1 MMDEKLKK
9 IYKKLS
15 EQASKNGFYMIPKE
29 FYTKLFNQ
37 IEQLR
42 KDRDTARNSRDL
54 WKSKYKEL
62 REEIG

>member
-1 MMDEKLKK
+1 MEEKLKK

-29 FYTKLFNQ
+29 FYAKLFNQ

-54 WKSKYKEL
+54 WRSKYKEL
-62 REEIG
+62 REEVG

>member
-1 MMDEKLKK
+1 MEEKLKK

-29 FYTKLFNQ
+29 FYAKLFNQ

-62 REEIG
+62 REEVG